1 MKHVLPALLALCV
14 LSALPTRAAERPHNV
29 VIFVADGLRY
39 DSVTQETAPALHAAK
54 TAGVDFTNSHSLYPT
69 ITTVNASAIATG
81 HYIGDTG
88 NFGNSL
94 YVGKDSLGKTAT
106 PFIEDNEIL
115 GQLNAAFGGNYLNE
129 MSLLAAA
136 REHGLAT
143 AAIGKTGPTA
153 IQDITARDGTTTIV
167 IDDSLG
173 KPQGLPLSPDIA
185 KAIAAAG
192 LPLTAPKTSV
202 PNIAQNAYMLAITTK
217 AVLPKLKASNKPF
230 VLVFWSRDPDASQHA
245 TKDSVGSLTPGING
259 PTGKAAIRNAD
270 NTFAGLMEALKEQGL
285 ADTTNVFITADH
297 GFSTIGKTIDS
308 RSSKAAGY
316 DWKANGDKTESHG
329 PVDLRSGF
337 VAIDLAT
344 EYDLPLFDPNLKR
357 NVDYR
362 AGHRPSYGNGFIGK
376 DPKAPEVIVVANGGS
391 DLIYLPTADAPKHVR
406 RIVDFLTR
414 QPYVSGIFVDDTFGA
429 IPGAL
434 PMSAI
439 NYRGA
444 AKTPQPAIIFSFAS
458 SLAPNCEPTLLCAVE
473 FADTSLKT
481 GQGMHGSFSRAD
493 TRNFM
498 AATGPDFRAATS
510 SPAPVSNADIAPTL
524 AYVLGLTLPPKG
536 TLTGRVLTEALKG
549 GAPVPFARKR
559 LQSPPA
565 TNGQITVLDWQTA
578 GGRAYFD
585 AGGVPG
591 RTVGLSNP

>member
-1 MKHVLPALLALCV
+1 MKHPLITVLALC
-14 LSALPTRAAERPHNV
+14 LASALPVRAAERPHNV

-39 DSVTQETAPALHAAK
+39 DSVTAEDAPALTAAK

-94 YVGKDSLGKTAT
+94 YVGSKDFGKTAT
-106 PFIEDNEIL
+106 PFIEDDEVL
-115 GQLNAAFGGNYLNE
+115 GQLNAAFGSNYLNE

-136 REHGLAT
+136 REQGLAT

-173 KPQGLPLSPDIA
+173 KPQGLLLSPDIA

-245 TKDSVGSLTPGING
+245 TKDSVGNLTPGING
-259 PTGKAAIRNAD
+259 PTSKAAIRNAD
-270 NTFAGLMEALKEQGL
+270 NTFAGLMAALKDQGF

-308 RSSKAAGY
+308 RQSKAAEY
-316 DWKANGDKTESHG
+316 DWKTNGNKNESHG

-337 VAIDLAT
+337 VAIDLAAD
-344 EYDLPLFDPNLKR
+344 YDLPLFDPNMKR
-357 NVDYR
+357 DVDYR

-376 DPKAPEVIVVANGGS
+376 YPKAPEVIVVANGGS

-414 QPYVSGIFVDDTFGA
+414 QPYVSGIFVDDTFGP

-439 NYRGA
+439 NYRGS

-498 AATGPDFRAATS
+498 AATGPDFRHGII
-510 SPAPVSNADIAPTL
+510 SPAPISNADIVPTL
-524 AYVLGLTLPPKG
+524 AQILHLSIPSKG
-536 TLTGRVLTEALKG
+536 ALTGRVLTEALTDGKSVSFG
-549 GAPVPFARKR
+549 RKR
-559 LQSPPA
+559 LQSAPA
-565 TNGQITVLDWQTA
+565 ANGQTTVLNWQTA
-578 GGRAYFD
+578 DGRAYFD
-585 AGGVPG
+585 AAGFPG
-591 RTVGLSNP
+591 RTVGLSHP